1 MNMNFLVMHIDDE
14 ACVLLF
20 FLFIAFIVCHSLPR
34 LCAFDKTCEKGPLRV
49 KLAMFFNFTVFIWS
63 RNPVMCMVDVF
74 MISPWCIPSGWRTIS
89 IIVCTWEIC
98 RWRRWSRFATL
109 GGPFVDQ
116 KLFFEAQFPMGH
128 QETFPRLSVFFY
140 VEVGTPK
147 LAGNT
152 FCLNTSHGI
161 PWSTNHF
168 PSAAAEVMKLTLF
181 LLLASWR
188 PKN

>member
-1 MNMNFLVMHIDDE
+1 MFY
-14 ACVLLF
+14 C

-34 LCAFDKTCEKGPLRV
+34 FCAFDKTCEKGPLRV
-49 KLAMFFNFTVFIWS
+49 KLAMFFNLTVFIWS

-89 IIVCTWEIC
+89 IIVYTWEIC

-109 GGPFVDQ
+109 GGAFVDQ
-116 KLFFEAQFPMGH
+116 RLFFEAQFPMGH
-128 QETFPRLSVFFY
+128 QETSPRLSAFFY

-152 FCLNTSHGI
+152 FCLNTSHGQQI
-161 PWSTNHF
+161 TFQVQHV
-168 PSAAAEVMKLTLF
+168 EVMKLTLF

-188 PKN
+188 RKNEPCGMPKLGLVTASHQ

>member
-1 MNMNFLVMHIDDE
+1 MFY
-14 ACVLLF
+14 CC

-49 KLAMFFNFTVFIWS
+49 KLAMFFNLTVFIWS
-63 RNPVMCMVDVF
+63 RNPVMCMVAVF
-74 MISPWCIPSGWRTIS
+74 MISTWCISSGWRTIS

-109 GGPFVDQ
+109 GGPFVDRR
-116 KLFFEAQFPMGH
+116 LFFEAQFPMGH
-128 QETFPRLSVFFY
+128 QETFPRLSAFLCFFDLFCN

-152 FCLNTSHGI
+152 FCLNTSHGQQI
-161 PWSTNHF
+161 TFQVQRHF
-168 PSAAAEVMKLTLF
+168 EVMKLTLF
-181 LLLASWR
+181 LLLASWHR
-188 PKN
+188 KN